1 MAKIVYNEEC
11 EMVRKVEIEIPDS
24 VVNDAVALAIKH
36 GTVLSREEFFNNPE
50 VVEEYID
57 IYDYEHEVKNEYVD
71 VDSSKII
78 GMYEDYIN
86 LSFDE
91 FDEQYEVE
99 DNPFNE
105 DSQMLTLDEEGEK
118 EYLNSKNENHIWT
131 VIYDDDET
139 YIVPGIRVVNK
150 VGFYITS
157 KPWENPNI
165 TVNEE

>member
-11 EMVRKVEIEIPDS
+11 EMVRKVEVEIPDS

-36 GTVLSREEFFNNPE
+36 GTVLSRDEFFDDPI
-50 VVEEYID
+50 VVQEYID

-71 VDSSKII
+71 VDSCEIVS
-78 GMYEDYIN
+78 MYEDNIN

-91 FDEQYEVE
+91 FDEQYEIE
-99 DNPFNE
+99 DNPFDE
-105 DSQMLTLDEEGEK
+105 DSQMLTLEDDDEE
-118 EYLNSKNENHIWT
+118 EYLDSKDENHIWT

-150 VGFYITS
+150 VGFYITN
-157 KPWENPNI
+157 KPWQNPNI
-165 TVNEE
+165 IVSED